1 MKLFGLSSLRSPSA
15 KDKEVNCAKDV
26 ASYQRQDS
34 KELHMKTDRIFKV
47 FGLVALIG
55 CFMESVLAQT
65 PQTEEKPVIEGP
77 VKNDAKGIQV
87 FTVSSPYTGGKN
99 NVEVLLPDKLEP
111 GRKYPVL
118 YVLPVGGDFGGQ
130 YGDQI
135 QEVRKS
141 DAHNRYGVICVSM
154 AFDTVP
160 WYGSHAT
167 DKKIRHDDYIKLVI
181 VPLIEKSFP
190 ASQEP
195 KDRLLIG
202 FSKSGWGAVSLL
214 LRNLNF
220 FGAACSWDAPLMMDE
235 KNLKWGSAK
244 HFGTPE
250 QAAPHVPV
258 TLVKQQAAELT
269 GKPARLAITGFN
281 LYGADTKAFHKLL
294 EEQKVP
300 HLYDDTL
307 KFKHH
312 WESGWLP
319 KALDLFLGKQVKPEE
334 KK

>member
-1 MKLFGLSSLRSPSA
+1 
-15 KDKEVNCAKDV
+15 
-26 ASYQRQDS
+26 
-34 KELHMKTDRIFKV
+34 MKTDHVCKV
-47 FGLVALIG
+47 NGLIAL
-55 CFMESVLAQT
+55 FMCCMAFAQAQT
-65 PQTEEKPVIEGP
+65 PEAEEKTVVEGP

-87 FTVSSPYTGGKN
+87 FTVASPYTGGKN
-99 NVEVLLPDKLEP
+99 AVEVLLPDKMES

-130 YGDQI
+130 YGDQL

-141 DAHNRYGVICVSM
+141 GAHNRYGVICVSM
-154 AFDTVP
+154 AFDNVP

-167 DKKIRHDDYIKLVI
+167 DKKIRHDEYIKKVV
-181 VPLIEKSFP
+181 VPLVEKNFP
-190 ASQEP
+190 ASQDP

-214 LRNLNF
+214 LRNLDF

-250 QAAPHVPV
+250 QAAPNVPV
-258 TLVKQQAAELT
+258 TLVKKHAAELV
-269 GKPARLAITGFN
+269 GKPPRLAILGHS
-281 LYGADTKAFHKLL
+281 LYGQDTQAFHKLL
-294 EEQKVP
+294 DEQKVP
-300 HLYDDTL
+300 HLYDDSL

-319 KALDLFLGKQVKPEE
+319 KALDIFLKQNVKTES
-334 KK
+334 K